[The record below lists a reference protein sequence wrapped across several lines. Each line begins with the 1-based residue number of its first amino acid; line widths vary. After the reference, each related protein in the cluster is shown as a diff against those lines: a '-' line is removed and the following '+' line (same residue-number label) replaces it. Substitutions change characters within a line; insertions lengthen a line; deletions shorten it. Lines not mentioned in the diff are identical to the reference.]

1 MDALRKHHNNIK
13 RQLITAWVKPKSYV
27 LDCGCG
33 RGGDLH
39 KWKAVQAR
47 LAAIDPDEESLKEA
61 ENRAL
66 DIGIGVWFLGK
77 GDIRQAAFAGPF
89 DAVCYNFSIQYIVG
103 EHFDQSIKAIKLAVK
118 PGGYL
123 LGIAPEKSLIE
134 QAKSPDPLGNIFEIH
149 GNHVLM
155 KLTDGPFYAD
165 GPKYEPL
172 LDGNIFRQ
180 ALEPEFRCVLWS
192 PISPEQT
199 GLVSD
204 IYVQFVFLRL

>member
-1 MDALRKHHNNIK
+1 MDALRKHHNQVKRDLIK
-13 RQLITAWVKPKSYV
+13 AWVKPKSFV

-39 KWKAVQAR
+39 KWIAVQAR
-47 LAAIDPDEESLKEA
+47 VAAIDPDEESIKEA
-61 ENRAL
+61 ENRAF
-66 DIGIGVWFLGK
+66 DMNFGVWFLGK

-103 EHFDQSIKAIKLAVK
+103 EHFEQSIKAIKVAVK
-118 PGGYL
+118 PGGVL
-123 LGIAPEKSLIE
+123 IGVTPEKSLIE
-134 QAKSPDPLGNIFEIH
+134 QAKSPDKLGNIFEIH
-149 GNHVLM
+149 GNQVLM

-172 LDGNIFRQ
+172 LDGNVLRT
-180 ALEPEFRCVLWS
+180 ALEPEFQCVLWS
-192 PISPEQT
+192 PIEPKPT

-204 IYVQFVFLRL
+204 IYAQFVFVRL